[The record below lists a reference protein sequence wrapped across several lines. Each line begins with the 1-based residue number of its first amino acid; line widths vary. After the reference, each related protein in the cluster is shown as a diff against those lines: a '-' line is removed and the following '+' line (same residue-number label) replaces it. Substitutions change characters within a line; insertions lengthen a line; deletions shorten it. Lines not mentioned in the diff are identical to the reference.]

1 MNPLDADVLFKIFK
15 TSTKYPDRL
24 IKREDKNHEFKQS
37 FNMANA
43 AMYLKTIAAFAN
55 NEGGYIIFG
64 VKDKPHIYKQFYETS
79 DSILAQIFRTS
90 ICYLDEVLNCLE

>member
-1 MNPLDADVLFKIFK
+1 MNPLDENELFKIFK
-15 TSTKYPDRL
+15 TSAKYPDRL
-24 IKREDKNHEFKQS
+24 IKREDKNHEFKAS

-64 VKDKPHIYKQFYETS
+64 VQDTCSASTKNHWDV
-79 DSILAQIFRTS
+79 FRR
-90 ICYLDEVLNCLE
+90 YQ